1 MSIGEQE
8 VFVLSERAL
17 SDVIDQVQDH
27 QWNQMTP
34 GWFQSGRQG
43 NVSLRGIVHDHAY
56 DWAWVPHVLA
66 GKTMAEVGGA
76 YDGHLLG
83 ADPKGSSRRSSEQ
96 ALAAILQLDDP
107 EKLVHLPSGN
117 FPAREYLGLVGRD
130 PGREQNAEK
139 SGSLFFLDG
148 HLKGCVAPP
157 LKLIKKEYM
166 LHLIKGKTRA
176 KCTRF

>member
-83 ADPKGSSRRSSEQ
+83 PTRKEAPAALASRLLPPSSNWTTLRSSFTFPPATFQ
-96 ALAAILQLDDP
+96 PASTS
-107 EKLVHLPSGN
+107 VWSGAT
-117 FPAREYLGLVGRD
+117 PVVSRMLKRVAR
-130 PGREQNAEK
+130 
-139 SGSLFFLDG
+139 SSFLM
-148 HLKGCVAPP
+148 V
-157 LKLIKKEYM
+157 
-166 LHLIKGKTRA
+166 T
-176 KCTRF
+176 